1 MFRRSDRGGKT
12 SKGEVPPPSLTGVST
27 LSATG
32 QRWRAVWAREAEF
45 ETHHRPRDWE
55 KAPSLSNR
63 RGAGAGACG
72 DISGRSNLGS
82 MILYRS
88 GWAHQ
93 KVPQGGIFD
102 LNMYVTFDC
111 AGIAAF

>member
-1 MFRRSDRGGKT
+1 MFGRSDRGGKT
-12 SKGEVPPPSLTGVST
+12 SKGEAPPPSLRGVRT

-32 QRWRAVWAREAEF
+32 QRWRADPNWAREAEV

-72 DISGRSNLGS
+72 DISGCSNLGS
-82 MILYRS
+82 MILS
-88 GWAHQ
+88 
-93 KVPQGGIFD
+93 KV
-102 LNMYVTFDC
+102 
-111 AGIAAF
+111 